1 MSKITQNLDGMYYRN
16 KAIIQNAKNC
26 SSYKTIKTYS
36 TCNEDEIEKTE
47 APTKTDFVKPPKT
60 TTNGVVPPAPTT
72 TTDVKKPVGI

>member
-16 KAIIQNAKNC
+16 KAIIKNAKNC

-36 TCNEDEIEKTE
+36 TCNEDEIEKTD

-60 TTNGVVPPAPTT
+60 TNGVVPPVPT

>member
-1 MSKITQNLDGMYYRN
+1 MYKITQNLDGMYYRN

-47 APTKTDFVKPPKT
+47 VPTKTDFVKPK
-60 TTNGVVPPAPTT
+60 TTNGVVPPPAP